1 MSINSN
7 VDLRVQRS
15 RRLLKEALLQL
26 MKQKSFRDIQVTE
39 IADKAQVARPT
50 FYLHY
55 QSKQELLL
63 SHVDD
68 VFNEFYEALSVTF
81 ASEKTDLEQQN
92 VMMFQYWERYADI
105 LRMVIEADIHDEFR
119 TRMRGYFS
127 QAVAQFAPNELSTED
142 PRREFIIDFVS
153 GGAYSLLT
161 QWIMRDMPYSA
172 EQMGALFHK
181 LTGGYKNILINTP
194 K

>member
-1 MSINSN
+1 MKSK
-7 VDLRVQRS
+7 VDLRVKRS

-39 IADKAQVARPT
+39 IADQAQVARPT

-68 VFNEFYEALSVTF
+68 VFNEFYEALSATF
-81 ASEKTDLEQQN
+81 GNDQTDPKQQN

-105 LRMVIEADIHDEFR
+105 LRLVIEADIHDEFR

-127 QAVAQFAPNELSTED
+127 QAIAQFAPEDLKTDD
-142 PRREFIIDFVS
+142 PRMEFIIDFIS

-161 QWIMRDMPYSA
+161 QWIMSDMPYSA
-172 EQMGALFHK
+172 EQMGALFHE
-181 LTGGYKNILINTP
+181 LTGGYKNIL

>member
-1 MSINSN
+1 MKSK
-7 VDLRVQRS
+7 VDMRVERS

-39 IADKAQVARPT
+39 IADQAQVARPT

-68 VFNEFYEALSVTF
+68 VFNEFYEALSATLGSDQ
-81 ASEKTDLEQQN
+81 ADPKQQN
-92 VMMFQYWERYADI
+92 VMVFQYWERYADI

-119 TRMRGYFS
+119 TRMRVYFS
-127 QAVAQFAPNELSTED
+127 QVMAQFVPDNLRTDD
-142 PRREFIIDFVS
+142 PRIEFIIDFVS

-172 EQMGALFHK
+172 EQMGALFHE
-181 LTGGYKNILINTP
+181 LTGGYENILKSNSR
-194 K
+194 